1 MAGASISPEMLSTG
15 QDEGSGV
22 VAGKGVGK
30 ECPKTETVSL
40 FVMEFWNKVW
50 WYLTLETVL
59 TPYSV
64 LIIVEVFL

>member
-1 MAGASISPEMLSTG
+1 MGL
-15 QDEGSGV
+15 
-22 VAGKGVGK
+22 GK

-64 LIIVEVFL
+64 LITVEVFL